1 MSWAIINLKNFNVV
15 DLTVLVIH
23 VIDKMDKCRDA

>member
-15 DLTVLVIH
+15 DLTVLVI
-23 VIDKMDKCRDA
+23 IDKMDKCRDP

>member
-15 DLTVLVIH
+15 DLTVLVNI
-23 VIDKMDKCRDA
+23 IDKMDKCRDA

>member
-15 DLTVLVIH
+15 DLTVLVI
-23 VIDKMDKCRDA
+23 IDKMDKCRDA